1 MSILDKLNAITEDL
15 DELKTPVFEAED
27 EKNVEDEKEDTKEY
41 KDDEKVEDDEDDE
54 ESVKES
60 ELTTSEQLRDLAV
73 ASIAEEVSSIK
84 FEVDTSAIS
93 GLCESQDFEPE
104 FAKSVVSIFEATI
117 NEAVQSQ
124 IQDVIESAAQ
134 KAVEIAEVFEQKL
147 EEDVD
152 AYLGHVIAEWTEEN
166 KVALAHNAKVELTE
180 SFLEGLKDLFVE
192 HYIDVPESKQ
202 DLYEAA
208 MVAGEQVVAELQEA
222 QEKAE
227 LLESE
232 VIALKR
238 EIVINTVV
246 EGLSVLKAD
255 KVKAIAESIEFDSV
269 ESFTNKVK
277 MVAES
282 VSDSKLV
289 KRSSTFAVSEDEGT
303 VIEPLVEDHSQYK
316 DLDVQAA
323 LNAISRVMR

>member
-1 MSILDKLNAITEDL
+1 MSILEKLNAITEDL
-15 DELKTPVFEAED
+15 DDLKTPVLEAED
-27 EKNVEDEKEDTKEY
+27 ENAEDEDEDEKETT
-41 KDDEKVEDDEDDE
+41 KVEKDEDDE
-54 ESVKES
+54 ETVKES
-60 ELTTSEQLRDLAV
+60 ELTTSEQLLDLAV
-73 ASIAEEVSSIK
+73 ATIAEEVSAIK
-84 FEVDTSAIS
+84 FEVDSSAIS
-93 GLCESQDFEPE
+93 GLCESQEFEPE
-104 FAKSVVSIFEATI
+104 FASSIVSIFEATI

-124 IQDVIESAAQ
+124 LQTVIESAAQ
-134 KAVEIAEVFEQKL
+134 KAVEIAEVFEAKL

-152 AYLGHVIAEWTEEN
+152 TYLGHVIAEWTEEN

-180 SFLEGLKDLFVE
+180 SFLEGLKELFIE

-208 MVAGEQVVAELQEA
+208 MTAGEHVVAELQEA

-238 EIVINTVV
+238 EIVINAVV

-303 VIEPLVEDHSQYK
+303 VIEPLVEDHSQYE